1 LFKNAKVIYYLNL
14 TLRWVFLV
22 DIDNKIT
29 EWQEKVYKA
38 WVSKRAERKKIFRT
52 PSGIEVSPLYT
63 PLDVKGDYM
72 EKIGL
77 PGEYPFTRGIYPNM
91 YRGRIWTIRQYAGFG
106 SADDTNR
113 RFRSLL
119 AAGQTGLSMAF
130 DLPTQLGLDPDH
142 ILAMSEVGV
151 VGVSMFHWKEMDRV
165 MDQIPLDKVSTSM
178 TINATAMELV
188 SMYAATAESRGI
200 HMKVLDG
207 TVQNDIL
214 KEYIARKNFIYQPEP
229 SMRYAID
236 VIEYA
241 AKNMPK
247 WHPISISGY
256 HIREAGADA
265 PLEVAFTLAD
275 GIEYVRQTA
284 ERGIPVDEFAP
295 HLSFFFAG
303 YTNVFEEVAKFR
315 AARRMWAK
323 IMKERFNAKKPD
335 SLMLR
340 FHTQTGGA
348 ELTAQQPEINIV
360 RTTLQALAAVMGG
373 TQSLH
378 VNSYDEALSL
388 PSERAAKIAIRVQQI
403 IAHESGA
410 LDTVD
415 PLAGSYYIEWLT
427 DQIEERAWKI
437 IDTIDSMGGMIKA
450 ISAGYPQSQIA
461 ESAYRIQQMIESGEM
476 VKVGVNMYYEPEW
489 VGTTEVFRVKPEV
502 RDTVMERLRKYRAE
516 RDDMKVRD
524 SLNELRKM
532 AERPDVNLFPYMFNA
547 IKAGATV
554 GETSKVLREIWGEYK
569 EPIIF

>member
-1 LFKNAKVIYYLNL
+1 M
-14 TLRWVFLV
+14 
-22 DIDNKIT
+22 DIENKIN
-29 EWQEKVYKA
+29 EWNEKVYKTWLA
-38 WVSKRAERKKIFRT
+38 KRPERKKVFRT

-63 PLDVKGDYM
+63 PLDVKGNYM
-72 EKIGL
+72 EKVGL
-77 PGEYPFTRGIYPNM
+77 PGEYPYTRGIYPNM

-106 SADDTNR
+106 SADDTNK
-113 RFRSLL
+113 RFRGLL

-151 VGVSMFHWKEMDRV
+151 VGVSVFHWKEMDRV

-200 HMKVLDG
+200 PMKVLDG

-247 WHPISISGY
+247 WHSISISGY

-275 GIEYVRQTA
+275 GIEYVKHTM
-284 ERGIPVDEFAP
+284 ERGIPVDDFAS

-303 YTNVFEEVAKFR
+303 YTNIFEEIAKFR

-323 IMKERFNAKKPD
+323 IMKERFNAKKPE

-360 RTTLQALAAVMGG
+360 RTTLQALAAVIGG

-388 PSERAAKIAIRVQQI
+388 PSEKAAKIAIRVQQI
-403 IAHESGA
+403 VAHESGA
-410 LDTVD
+410 ADTVD
-415 PLAGSYYIEWLT
+415 PLAGAYYIEWLT

-437 IDTIDSMGGMIKA
+437 IDTIDSMGGMLKA
-450 ISAGYPQSQIA
+450 INAGYPQSQIA
-461 ESAYRIQQMIESGEM
+461 ESAYRIQQMIETGEM
-476 VKVGVNMYYEPEW
+476 IKVGVNMYYEPDW
-489 VGTTEVFRVKPEV
+489 VGTTEVFRVRPEV
-502 RDTVMERLRKYRAE
+502 RDTVMERLRKYRGE
-516 RDDMKVRD
+516 RDEIKVRD
-524 SLNELRKM
+524 SLNELRKA
-532 AERPDVNLFPYMFNA
+532 AENTSVNMFPYMYNA

-554 GETSKVLREIWGEYK
+554 GETSKTLREVWGEYK

>member
-1 LFKNAKVIYYLNL
+1 M
-14 TLRWVFLV
+14 
-22 DIDNKIT
+22 DIENKIN
-29 EWQEKVYKA
+29 EWQEKVYKT
-38 WVSKRAERKKIFRT
+38 WVAKRAERKKIFRT

-72 EKIGL
+72 DKIGL

-106 SADDTNR
+106 SADDTNK

-200 HMKVLDG
+200 SAKVLDG

-275 GIEYVRQTA
+275 GIEYVKQTA
-284 ERGIPVDEFAP
+284 ERGIPVDEFAS

-388 PSERAAKIAIRVQQI
+388 PSEKAAKIAIRVQQI

-410 LDTVD
+410 VDTVD

-437 IDTIDSMGGMIKA
+437 IDTIDSMGGMLKA

-461 ESAYRIQQMIESGEM
+461 ESAYRIQQMIETGEM
-476 VKVGVNMYYEPEW
+476 VKVGVNMYYEPDW

-502 RDTVMERLRKYRAE
+502 RDTVMERLKRYRSE
-516 RDDMKVRD
+516 RDEMKVRD
-524 SLNELRKM
+524 SLNELRRM
-532 AERPDVNLFPYMFNA
+532 AENNDVNLFPYMYNA

-554 GETSKVLREIWGEYK
+554 GETSKTLREIWGEYK

>member
-1 LFKNAKVIYYLNL
+1 M
-14 TLRWVFLV
+14 
-22 DIDNKIT
+22 DIENKIN
-29 EWQEKVYKA
+29 EWQEKVYKT
-38 WVSKRAERKKIFRT
+38 WVAKRAERKKIFRT

-63 PLDVKGDYM
+63 PLDVKGGYM
-72 EKIGL
+72 DKIGL

-106 SADDTNR
+106 SADDTNK

-200 HMKVLDG
+200 SAKVLDG

-275 GIEYVRQTA
+275 GIEYVKQTT
-284 ERGIPVDEFAP
+284 ERGISVDDFAP

-323 IMKERFNAKKPD
+323 IMKERFNAKRPD

-360 RTTLQALAAVMGG
+360 RTTLQALAAVIGG

-388 PSERAAKIAIRVQQI
+388 PSEKAAKIAIRVQQI

-410 LDTVD
+410 VDTVD

-437 IDTIDSMGGMIKA
+437 IDTIDSMGGMLKA
-450 ISAGYPQSQIA
+450 ISSGYPQSQIA
-461 ESAYRIQQMIESGEM
+461 ESAYRIQQMIETGEM
-476 VKVGVNMYYEPEW
+476 VKVGVNMYYEPDW

-502 RDTVMERLRKYRAE
+502 RDTVMERLKRYRSE
-516 RDDMKVRD
+516 RDEMKVRD

-532 AERPDVNLFPYMFNA
+532 AEKNDVNLFPYMYNA

-554 GETSKVLREIWGEYK
+554 GETSKTLREIWGEYR

>member
-1 LFKNAKVIYYLNL
+1 L
-14 TLRWVFLV
+14 
-22 DIDNKIT
+22 DIENKIN
-29 EWQEKVYKA
+29 EWNEKVYKTWLA
-38 WVSKRAERKKIFRT
+38 KRPERKKVFRT

-63 PLDVKGDYM
+63 PLDVKGNYM
-72 EKIGL
+72 EKVGL
-77 PGEYPFTRGIYPNM
+77 PGEYPYTRGIYPNM

-106 SADDTNR
+106 SADDTNK
-113 RFRSLL
+113 RFRGLL

-151 VGVSMFHWKEMDRV
+151 VGVSVFHWKEMDRV

-200 HMKVLDG
+200 PMKVLDG

-247 WHPISISGY
+247 WHSISISGY

-275 GIEYVRQTA
+275 GIEYVKHTM
-284 ERGIPVDEFAP
+284 ERGIPVDDFAS

-303 YTNVFEEVAKFR
+303 YTNIFEEIAKFR

-323 IMKERFNAKKPD
+323 IMKERFNAKKPE

-360 RTTLQALAAVMGG
+360 RTTLQALAAVIGG

-388 PSERAAKIAIRVQQI
+388 PSEKAAKIAIRVQQI
-403 IAHESGA
+403 VAHESGA
-410 LDTVD
+410 ADTVD
-415 PLAGSYYIEWLT
+415 PLAGAYYIEWLT

-437 IDTIDSMGGMIKA
+437 IDTIDSMGGMLKA
-450 ISAGYPQSQIA
+450 INAGYPQSQIA
-461 ESAYRIQQMIESGEM
+461 ESAYRIQQMIETGEM
-476 VKVGVNMYYEPEW
+476 IKVGVNMYYEPDW
-489 VGTTEVFRVKPEV
+489 VGTTEVFRVRPEV
-502 RDTVMERLRKYRAE
+502 RDTVMERLRKYRGE
-516 RDDMKVRD
+516 RDEIKVRD
-524 SLNELRKM
+524 SLNELRKA
-532 AERPDVNLFPYMFNA
+532 AENTSVNMFPYMYNA

-554 GETSKVLREIWGEYK
+554 GETSKTLREVWGEYK

>member
-1 LFKNAKVIYYLNL
+1 M
-14 TLRWVFLV
+14 
-22 DIDNKIT
+22 DIENKIN
-29 EWQEKVYKA
+29 EWQEKVYKT
-38 WVSKRAERKKIFRT
+38 WVAKRAERKKIFRT

-72 EKIGL
+72 DKIGL

-106 SADDTNR
+106 SADDTNK

-200 HMKVLDG
+200 SAKVLDG

-275 GIEYVRQTA
+275 GIEYVKQTA
-284 ERGIPVDEFAP
+284 ERGIPVDEFAS

-388 PSERAAKIAIRVQQI
+388 PSEKAAKIAIRVQQI

-410 LDTVD
+410 VDTVD

-427 DQIEERAWKI
+427 DR
-437 IDTIDSMGGMIKA
+437 
-450 ISAGYPQSQIA
+450 
-461 ESAYRIQQMIESGEM
+461 
-476 VKVGVNMYYEPEW
+476 
-489 VGTTEVFRVKPEV
+489 
-502 RDTVMERLRKYRAE
+502 
-516 RDDMKVRD
+516 
-524 SLNELRKM
+524 
-532 AERPDVNLFPYMFNA
+532 
-547 IKAGATV
+547 
-554 GETSKVLREIWGEYK
+554 
-569 EPIIF
+569 